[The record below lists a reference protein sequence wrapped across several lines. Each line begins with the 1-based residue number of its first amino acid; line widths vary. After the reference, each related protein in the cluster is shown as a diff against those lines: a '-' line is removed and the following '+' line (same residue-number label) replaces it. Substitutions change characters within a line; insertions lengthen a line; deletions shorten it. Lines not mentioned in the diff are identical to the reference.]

1 VDLDEGNMVIKEID
15 TSKKTLEDLEDLSR
29 SCKSTR
35 HRIKEAQVKKHDN
48 TKKTC
53 CIECI

>member
-1 VDLDEGNMVIKEID
+1 MDEGNMVIKEID